1 MNNLVVT
8 ATEFKAKCLELIDE
22 VSAKG
27 GTITVTKRG
36 RSIAT
41 VEPVQPV
48 RKRPF
53 KSTMGSLK
61 GKFEITD
68 ELLNCGLS
76 DDWNVPRKK

>member
-1 MNNLVVT
+1 MTNLVVT
-8 ATEFKAKCLELIDE
+8 ATEFKAKCLELIDD

-36 RSIAT
+36 RSIAK

-53 KSTMGSLK
+53 
-61 GKFEITD
+61 
-68 ELLNCGLS
+68 
-76 DDWNVPRKK
+76 